1 MNQNKALILKDDGNY
16 SLVINAGDNFDLKIK
31 VTDKDATALDITGM
45 SITVSIRKY
54 IDSTA
59 LVSDLASILDQV
71 SYKGYA
77 LFQITPAMTLTTL
90 GRGTYQLEVKFTYDS
105 THIKRI
111 ISELVIE

>member
-1 MNQNKALILKDDGNY
+1 LNQNTQLILEDNGNY
-16 SLVINAGDNFDLKIK
+16 SLSIIAGDSFDLKIF
-31 VTDKDATALDITGM
+31 VTDKSAAAVDITGM

-59 LVSDLASILDQV
+59 LVSDLASILDQE

-77 LFQITPAMTLTTL
+77 LFQITPTMTGTTL
-90 GRGTYQLEVKFTYDS
+90 SRGTYDLEVKFTYDS